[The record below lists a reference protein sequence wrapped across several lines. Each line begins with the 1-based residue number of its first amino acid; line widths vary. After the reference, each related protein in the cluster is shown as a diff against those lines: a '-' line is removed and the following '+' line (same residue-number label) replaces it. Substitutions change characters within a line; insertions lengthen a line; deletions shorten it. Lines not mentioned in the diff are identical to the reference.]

1 MNGVPTWDPPGFSY
15 MLLTVET
22 EPEGTAEWSEE
33 QAGLPPA
40 MATDGLWKKT
50 TRK

>member
-1 MNGVPTWDPPGFSY
+1 MNGVPMWDPPVFSY
-15 MLLTVET
+15 MLLMEGI

-40 MATDGLWKKT
+40 TATGGLWKKT